1 MSVSPVVLDVLCVGP
16 CVLSRAAP
24 PEARHPFSMRG
35 ALEVAA
41 LLSKAGLSVGL
52 ASPTDGQVI
61 HGVLVGQAA
70 DLGIL
75 VGPWRGVRQQSARS
89 PRGGRVE
96 REIFSISERWRSNVL
111 VISGVD
117 TNLASAGNLC
127 RLARA
132 FRRDGAIVIVDLR
145 SDLAWGHERSPL
157 VLRSLLLESDIVRV
171 RREDTGVLQLTLAD
185 FFGMVRP
192 EAVVL
197 ASGASRLEPRLDVHV
212 GETRSIP
219 LRDRDVHAV
228 SGGDGLVAAVAA
240 VCARQGSLSPQED
253 STWESVVERLEL
265 LAAR

>member
-1 MSVSPVVLDVLCVGP
+1 MGTHRESHRKL
-16 CVLSRAAP
+16 
-24 PEARHPFSMRG
+24 
-35 ALEVAA
+35 AA
-41 LLSKAGLSVGL
+41 LLESAGPGPWDREQLRSQGW
-52 ASPTDGQVI
+52 SDGQ
-61 HGVLVGQAA
+61 L
-70 DLGIL
+70 
-75 VGPWRGVRQQSARS
+75 
-89 PRGGRVE
+89 E
-96 REIFSISERWRSNVL
+96 R
-111 VISGVD
+111 
-117 TNLASAGNLC
+117 A
-127 RLARA
+127 LAR
-132 FRRDGAIVIVDLR
+132 G
-145 SDLAWGHERSPL
+145 
-157 VLRSLLLESDIVRV
+157 DIVRV